1 MFSSVVVVVVVV
13 VVVGVS
19 EGVIVT
25 ANVEILG
32 EVVVEVVGV
41 DVVGLGVGGVV
52 IDVVMERMVVV
63 VFITVWAELPR
74 ATSFNI

>member
-1 MFSSVVVVVVVV
+1 ME
-13 VVVGVS
+13 